1 MIFSME
7 TVNKL
12 FGLFHL
18 LHGAIHF
25 HHIAG
30 KDFKIHILP
39 AIDFIPGFHFVID
52 DSLPLAS
59 SVALLG

>member
-1 MIFSME
+1 ME

-18 LHGAIHF
+18 LHGAVHF

-39 AIDFIPGFHFVID
+39 AIDFIPGFRFVIHNG
-52 DSLPLAS
+52 LPFSIIGGLA
-59 SVALLG
+59 GIMEI